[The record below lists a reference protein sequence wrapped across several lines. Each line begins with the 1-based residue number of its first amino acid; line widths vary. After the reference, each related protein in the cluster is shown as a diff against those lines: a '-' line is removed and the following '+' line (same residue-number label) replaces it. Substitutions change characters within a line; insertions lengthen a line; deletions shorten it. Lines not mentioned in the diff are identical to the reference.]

1 MRRFL
6 CLFSIISMIQLAT
19 GAAVPT
25 ESAVLKAESEAKAL
39 AETLAEVRRENKVLE
54 TRCETLKV
62 TADLISGR
70 RSSPPEMTLVEREVQ
85 RPFEGKKVLDNRA
98 DGRAMV
104 EKSWL
109 KLPGTGHY
117 RVRARIAIHEISG
130 TKNFKFG
137 CMVPTKGAGT
147 KWPAA
152 FVGGAPFAEK
162 ELSFDFD
169 FPEDASAL
177 LLVGFESGKGLAE
190 FGDVT
195 VSRIEEFCR

>member
-1 MRRFL
+1 MKKLPAFTAVL
-6 CLFSIISMIQLAT
+6 CAFAALIIFPDAAAGGVKSGMDICIRSIIPSLFPFFTVTAFAT
-19 GAAVPT
+19 
-25 ESAVLKAESEAKAL
+25 E
-39 AETLAEVRRENKVLE
+39 
-54 TRCETLKV
+54 
-62 TADLISGR
+62 ADLISGR

-137 CMVPTKGAGT
+137 CMVSTKGAGT

-195 VSRIEEFCR
+195 VSRVEEFCR